1 MAFPTPLTATL
12 TTHTFGTTLG
22 MPLPETATFQATFIP
37 AAETLSL
44 HTYAIDDPN
53 TGGGGGGTAST
64 RPTTGLIYP
73 RGFS

>member
-12 TTHTFGTTLG
+12 TSYSFNGSLGT
-22 MPLPETATFQATFIP
+22 MYPETATFQAMIFE

-44 HTYAIDDPN
+44 YTYPIDDPN
-53 TGGGGGGTAST
+53 SGGGGTTST

-73 RGFS
+73 RGLS